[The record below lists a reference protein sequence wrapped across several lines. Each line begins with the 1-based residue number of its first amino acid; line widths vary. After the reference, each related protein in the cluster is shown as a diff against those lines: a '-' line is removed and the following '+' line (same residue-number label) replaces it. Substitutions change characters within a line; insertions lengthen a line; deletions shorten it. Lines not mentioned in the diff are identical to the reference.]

1 MGSFFVAILDAITPL
16 GLRSDE
22 DLAVIREEYRQ
33 RHCAGDTAGTRMIEA
48 IDGITSRRYRKAHKG
63 EEPGFPVPRE
73 HGWYLPND
81 D

>member
-1 MGSFFVAILDAITPL
+1 MGSFLSTILDAITL

-22 DLAVIREEYRQ
+22 DLTYIREKYRK
-33 RHCAGDTAGTRMIEA
+33 RHCSGDSTGTKMIEA
-48 IDGITSRRYRKAHKG
+48 IDRITSRRYRSAHMG